1 MISETDKIVFEIT
14 VPFRRRRRRR
24 LLPVECHYPTIR
36 SKRSKAEA
44 SKRSNAYTPKRKLY
58 YVRVTSWL
66 GLCNFFETRRVNRFK
81 ASRLEPKLDPSLI
94 NLLALDFLLNLAT
107 VILLSCCSE
116 RRFVAK
122 IFRVETDSGILFS
135 SFIRMEGKTRW
146 MRDKLRL
153 RANK

>member
-14 VPFRRRRRRR
+14 VPFRRRRRRRR

-81 ASRLEPKLDPSLI
+81 APCLEPKLDPSLI
-94 NLLALDFLLNLAT
+94 NLLALDFLLNLAAL
-107 VILLSCCSE
+107 ILLSCCSE
-116 RRFVAK
+116 GPLLQKYFGSRQTREFFFPV
-122 IFRVETDSGILFS
+122 LFGWK
-135 SFIRMEGKTRW
+135 EKQDG
-146 MRDKLRL
+146 
-153 RANK
+153 